1 MRILICDDEPAM
13 VSRISGIIED
23 AYPDIELV
31 GVHSSAELSERLAP
45 EDADKNFDLA
55 FVDISVK
62 DESLFLY
69 QSRRLVT
76 IYILPPVSSA
86 RKPSSIKPFATEKS
100 V

>member
-45 EDADKNFDLA
+45 EDADKTLTSPLS
-55 FVDISVK
+55 ISP
-62 DESLFLY
+62 
-69 QSRRLVT
+69 SRTRAAW
-76 IYILPPVSSA
+76 ISPAS
-86 RKPSSIKPFATEKS
+86 
-100 V
+100 